1 MTWRCL
7 LFLLAFMSVLLSSC
21 RSVSQSHDVGRLS
34 SDSVRSVGVR
44 LDSVVL
50 HDSTYH
56 YVYKN
61 ADTVVELR
69 YVERTRYR
77 DRLVRDTVI
86 IQHLDTLRITDVRT
100 VYKESGPST
109 WQLFPVLLLLVA
121 VVMARYV
128 KK

>member
-7 LFLLAFMSVLLSSC
+7 LLLSILPVSLSSC
-21 RSVSQSHDVGRLS
+21 RSVSHIQDVGRLS
-34 SDSVRSVGVR
+34 SDSVRSVAVR
-44 LDSVVL
+44 TDSVIL

-77 DRLVRDTVI
+77 DRLVHDTVI
-86 IQHLDTLRITDVRT
+86 AQHLDTLRITDTRT
-100 VYKESGPST
+100 VYKESGRGA
-109 WQLFPVLLLLVA
+109 WQLLPVLLLLVA

>member
-7 LFLLAFMSVLLSSC
+7 LLLVILPVLLSSC
-21 RSVSQSHDVGRLS
+21 RSVSHIQDVGRLS
-34 SDSVRSVGVR
+34 SDSVRSVAVR
-44 LDSVVL
+44 TDSVIL

-77 DRLVRDTVI
+77 DRLVHDTVI
-86 IQHLDTLRITDVRT
+86 VQSLDTLRITDTRT
-100 VYKESGPST
+100 VYKESGPSV
-109 WQLFPVLLLLVA
+109 WQVLPALLLLVA